1 MLLGADERALDE
13 KGIFMFCVKA
23 WPLEVAWGG
32 VGAGRGSC
40 GGSAFREGA
49 DSDRG
54 CSGALTFGAVLVS
67 GCTGK
72 VTKRPTRICHIR
84 LVVKPARE
92 GAQIRDSA
100 ASISVG
106 VLDGT
111 VRRGRW

>member
-13 KGIFMFCVKA
+13 KGKSMFCVKA

-67 GCTGK
+67 GCTKK

-111 VRRGRW
+111 VRRGG